1 LLVIEISL
9 SPKKS
14 KLTNL
19 LLKDELLKDEL
30 LKDELLKDELLKDEL
45 GKDVSVSSSKKKKTH
60 ELCIFFFELF
70 VSCIY

>member
-1 LLVIEISL
+1 
-9 SPKKS
+9 
-14 KLTNL
+14 